1 MKSKVIGIDLAKN
14 VFQVCALS
22 ATNKVLMNKSV
33 RRNRFLA
40 TLRDCEPT
48 VVGLESCSSAHHWG
62 RQLEQLGHEVRL
74 IPAQHVKAFATG
86 HKSDRRDALA
96 IAEALQRPGIHCI
109 RPKPIAQQD
118 LQLLSRAR
126 ERLMAQRTATA
137 NQIRGL
143 AREYG
148 VFFSLGYRKLLA
160 ELPEALESGDN
171 ELSALARELLDELRT
186 ELYALTARI
195 ESIQTR
201 LNALTEHCPLTANLK
216 TIPGF
221 GTVVAPAFC
230 GAVGDGAAFRNGR
243 QLAAWLGLVPRQYA
257 TGGKTRLYGITKQ
270 GDRALRTLLIHG
282 ARAVVRWAHRRN
294 DALGRWLL
302 NLKARIGLNKTVVA
316 LANKL
321 ARIAWAVLASGK
333 PFDVNKACAR

>member
-62 RQLEQLGHEVRL
+62 RQLEQLGHEVHL

-96 IAEALQRPGIHCI
+96 IAEALQRSGIHCI

-171 ELSALARELLDELRT
+171 ELSVVARELLDELRT

-201 LNALTEHCPLTANLK
+201 LNALTEHCWIFNLAEHQVIAVSPKNAKAWRFTPEALIGEPNSVPIVVGGCIHICHEKDWCTADNF
-216 TIPGF
+216 GF
-221 GTVVAPAFC
+221 
-230 GAVGDGAAFRNGR
+230 
-243 QLAAWLGLVPRQYA
+243 
-257 TGGKTRLYGITKQ
+257 
-270 GDRALRTLLIHG
+270 
-282 ARAVVRWAHRRN
+282 
-294 DALGRWLL
+294 
-302 NLKARIGLNKTVVA
+302 
-316 LANKL
+316 
-321 ARIAWAVLASGK
+321 
-333 PFDVNKACAR
+333 